1 MLLVLLVDLL
11 CVQGVAVVCLVDHFV
26 YYYHPEWLVSKGF
39 LLCGMVVPEKLVTL
53 EEAFYSVVLVQLL
66 QEGGRC

>member
-26 YYYHPEWLVSKGF
+26 YYYHPE
-39 LLCGMVVPEKLVTL
+39 KLVTL